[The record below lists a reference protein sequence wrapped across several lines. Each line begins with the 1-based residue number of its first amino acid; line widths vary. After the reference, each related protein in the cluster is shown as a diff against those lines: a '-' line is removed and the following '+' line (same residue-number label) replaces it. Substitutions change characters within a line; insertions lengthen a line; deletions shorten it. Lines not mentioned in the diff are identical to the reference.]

1 MTTAKRINYPK
12 GLHQSGKRLWRDVLE
27 EYELD
32 VHEEL
37 LLLQAA
43 RCADRLDQLAVEA
56 AGAPTTV
63 TNAKGD
69 QVANPLLTESRQ
81 QSITLTRLIASLR
94 LPSDE
99 EDVRP
104 QRRGAAR
111 GAYGPNLKAVRA

>member
-12 GLHQSGKRLWRDVLE
+12 GLQNSGKRLWRDVLE

-37 LLLQAA
+37 MLLQAA

-94 LPSDE
+94 LPSD
-99 EDVRP
+99 DADARP

-111 GAYGPNLKAVRA
+111 GAYGPNLAVAR

>member
-1 MTTAKRINYPK
+1 MTTPKRINYPK
-12 GLHQSGKRLWRDVLE
+12 GLRQSGKRLWRDVQE
-27 EYELD
+27 VYELD

-43 RCADRLDQLAVEA
+43 RCADRLDTLAEEA
-56 AGAPTTV
+56 SKSPTVV

-69 QVANPLLTESRQ
+69 QVAHPALTESRQ

-99 EDVRP
+99 DDARP